1 MSLHTVKLT
10 DRNLYLNSAGKSYRI
25 GTMGETDDGRLFRYA
40 LVGGSNIV
48 ASVLCQSRA
57 TQTSWDTI
65 VVPTAT
71 AAKDTKINVTDQTN
85 TWNKD
90 ELENGYLICETD
102 PGNTGP
108 NSWRIH
114 GNDAVN
120 LTNDFNIYLAEGA
133 IIGQIVGT
141 SDTMHIL
148 PSPYSKV
155 IVYPTTKTGMAV
167 GFTMLALTSTRY
179 GWLQTGGIGAARYKD
194 GAASDFASDAGLG
207 QGLIPSTEGAGTIEN
222 VTADA
227 QLQVVAQA
235 ITTQGFDDDDV
246 LPVFITIE

>member
-1 MSLHTVKLT
+1 MSLHVTRLI
-10 DRNLYLNSAGKSYRI
+10 DRDTYLNSVGKSYRL
-25 GTMGETDDGRLFRYA
+25 GSLGETEDGRLFRYA
-40 LVGGSNIV
+40 LVGGTTID
-48 ASVLCQSRA
+48 ASFLCQSRA

-71 AAKDTKINVTDQTN
+71 LVADTKISLTDQSN

-102 PGNTGP
+102 PGNIGP
-108 NSWRIH
+108 NTWRIG
-114 GNDAVN
+114 GNDAVSG
-120 LTNDFNIYLAEGA
+120 TNDFNVYLHENAT
-133 IIGQIVGT
+133 IGQVIGT
-141 SDTMHIL
+141 SDTMHTL

-155 IVYPTTKTGMAV
+155 IVYPATKTGMGV
-167 GFTMLALTSTRY
+167 GFTMLQVTNDRY
-179 GWLQTGGIGAARYKD
+179 AWLQTSGIGGARYKD

-207 QGLIPSTEGAGTIEN
+207 EGLIPSTEGDGTIEN
-222 VTADA
+222 VTASA

-235 ITTQGFDDDDV
+235 ITTQSFLDDDV